1 MMWGMFQAKMSQAV
15 QPFAHSWEQLFVQ
28 ASLHGCTTLC
38 PYTYL
43 WQNVCVCVRVLSVSQ
58 VPSEGKK
65 STESPPCIHDL
76 PLQHHTDCSQFVT
89 GTTQLSEAEILN
101 STFLSKLWQSLTER
115 SSEGRKTKHLRAQN
129 WCWAEKVWEPRDTTI
144 FPFSAIFRFRRDT
157 QTVDPKFAKILHCH
171 DPRSKINKICT
182 GAGTVTDYWFSVIFM
197 PETIQDLKLFVALE
211 GIFHFGPD
219 RGITGNCTI
228 VFRNWEFDSAKELY
242 SFI

>member
-65 STESPPCIHDL
+65 STESAPCIHDL
-76 PLQHHTDCSQFVT
+76 PLQHHIDCSQFVT

-101 STFLSKLWQSLTER
+101 STFLSKLWQSLAER

-144 FPFSAIFRFRRDT
+144 FR
-157 QTVDPKFAKILHCH
+157 
-171 DPRSKINKICT
+171 
-182 GAGTVTDYWFSVIFM
+182 
-197 PETIQDLKLFVALE
+197 
-211 GIFHFGPD
+211 HFP
-219 RGITGNCTI
+219 
-228 VFRNWEFDSAKELY
+228 L
-242 SFI
+242 